1 MRVQDPNRRDECESE
16 YAGRISLRV
25 TRGARERERDR
36 GIERKKERGRDRKER
51 RRGER
56 SKGESESKKR
66 E

>member
-36 GIERKKERGRDRKER
+36 GIERKKERGRDR
-51 RRGER
+51 GER